1 MARPRTIVL
10 GFDGLSM
17 IFLKHAM
24 DKGYMPYLSNNKNKF
39 IFRDM
44 YCIPPLTPP
53 SWTSIMTGV
62 NPGKH
67 GIFHFFKYDW
77 SSAGLKTKPVTALDL
92 EHPRI
97 HETLALAG
105 SDVKSIIVNLVPSYP
120 IIPVKNGRI
129 MSIEFFTPK
138 PLSYPRDMLGKYFS
152 DSDLK
157 TLTSL
162 SEENCESM
170 ISLAVKKLELYISL
184 AETILTEDYDL
195 IWLNTHVPDEVF
207 HRCRRSIHK
216 LRLFARIFKFMD
228 LLIKK
233 LDNDSEAFLI
243 VSDHGFRFSLNFINI
258 NKILFSHG
266 YLSLTK
272 GGYHVNHIKLRS
284 SKTLKIYIPKKIY
297 RIIKQ
302 NTFMS
307 LIARNAF
314 QILNKL
320 ILRTKTSTILET
332 GYSIDPFNSDALPV
346 YDTFILVR
354 DGNTKKTEEL
364 VKLLSKYGITAY
376 KREDLFSG
384 PYVNRSPDIILIY
397 NNSTYPGLGSVYGR
411 DAEKRYIAHHSKFGV
426 FVVKAGEILDQDL
439 INASLPKIVPNT
451 LPTPFVLKLLN
462 SKISHITDNISFLRK
477 LFKDVKLI
485 NVVGRWKI
493 YKKLSKRLGKMR

>member
-1 MARPRTIVL
+1 
-10 GFDGLSM
+10 
-17 IFLKHAM
+17 
-24 DKGYMPYLSNNKNKF
+24 
-39 IFRDM
+39 
-44 YCIPPLTPP
+44 
-53 SWTSIMTGV
+53 
-62 NPGKH
+62 
-67 GIFHFFKYDW
+67 
-77 SSAGLKTKPVTALDL
+77 
-92 EHPRI
+92 
-97 HETLALAG
+97 
-105 SDVKSIIVNLVPSYP
+105 
-120 IIPVKNGRI
+120 
-129 MSIEFFTPK
+129 
-138 PLSYPRDMLGKYFS
+138 
-152 DSDLK
+152 
-157 TLTSL
+157 
-162 SEENCESM
+162 
-170 ISLAVKKLELYISL
+170 
-184 AETILTEDYDL
+184 
-195 IWLNTHVPDEVF
+195 
-207 HRCRRSIHK
+207 
-216 LRLFARIFKFMD
+216 
-228 LLIKK
+228 
-233 LDNDSEAFLI
+233 
-243 VSDHGFRFSLNFINI
+243 
-258 NKILFSHG
+258 
-266 YLSLTK
+266 
-272 GGYHVNHIKLRS
+272 
-284 SKTLKIYIPKKIY
+284 
-297 RIIKQ
+297 
-302 NTFMS
+302 MS

-320 ILRTKTSTILET
+320 ILRTKTSTMLET

-426 FVVKAGEILDQDL
+426 FVVKAGEILDQDI